1 VKFTDDQQT
10 AIAAF
15 REWRLDHRSGVFK
28 MWGYAGTGKTTLAT
42 HLAEHAGGRVMFGAY
57 TGKAASVMRK
67 KGCAD
72 ARTIH
77 SMIYVPE
84 EVWVERVING
94 KKKRVKEII
103 FHLKS
108 HEDMERRRARRN
120 EDRFYDEYYG
130 DDFQI
135 WDASLVIIDE
145 CSMID
150 KNLAEDL
157 LSFGVP
163 VLVIGDP
170 AQLPPVN
177 LDVDLNSN
185 QSNINGFFMF
195 GQPDAMLREITRQA
209 AESEII
215 RYSMFIRQGRS
226 GGLWT
231 ASKDGEVQFRDLH
244 SIAIDDAFEYDQV
257 ICGKNATRHKVNARC
272 REAVGFK
279 PKLPVQKDKLI
290 CLKNDKNVM
299 NGEMFLAAENAC
311 RDDFDPRNMVLNV
324 VEIDDDQAQIIEK
337 VFRIEDFELPEGGRE
352 RVGKWDDMAF
362 GYGYAIT
369 CHKAQGSQWGSVLVH
384 DESIVF
390 ESHNKGMGDRWLYTA
405 ATRAVDKLVIVRERA
420 HMLRRAPR
428 LIKA

>member
-1 VKFTDDQQT
+1 VRFTNDQQT

-15 REWRLDHRSGVFK
+15 REWFLDHRVGVFK

-42 HLAEHAGGRVMFGAY
+42 HLAEHVMGRVMFGAY

-77 SMIYVPE
+77 SMIYVPK
-84 EVWVERVING
+84 EVWEERVIDG
-94 KKKRVKEII
+94 KKKRVKKVVFI
-103 FHLKS
+103 LKS
-108 HEDMERRRARRN
+108 REDMERRRARRN
-120 EDRFYDEYYG
+120 EDEYYDEYYG

-145 CSMID
+145 CSMIN
-150 KNLAEDL
+150 KTLAEDL

-170 AQLPPVN
+170 AQLPPVSSDN
-177 LDVDLNSN
+177 DEAT
-185 QSNINGFFMF
+185 GYFMS
-195 GQPDAMLREITRQA
+195 GQPDVMLREITRQSLD
-209 AESEII
+209 SEII
-215 RYSMFIRQGRS
+215 RYSMFIRGGRTGKHWS
-226 GGLWT
+226 SDG
-231 ASKDGEVQFRDLH
+231 SGEVQFRDLR
-244 SIAIDDAFEYDQV
+244 SLQIEEGFNFDQI
-257 ICGKNATRHKVNARC
+257 ICGKNATRHKVNMRC
-272 REAVGFK
+272 RELLGFK
-279 PKLPVQKDKLI
+279 PKLPVLRDKLI

-299 NGEMFLAAENAC
+299 NGEMFFAAENAR

-324 VEIDDDQAQIIEK
+324 VEIDGEQEQVIEK
-337 VFRIEDFELPEGGRE
+337 VFSIEDFELPEGGRE
-352 RVGKWDDMAF
+352 RIGQWDDMRF

-384 DESIVF
+384 DESAVF
-390 ESHNKGMGDRWLYTA
+390 EKFGKGDRWLYTA
-405 ATRAVDKLVIVRERA
+405 ATRAVDKLVIVRERE

-428 LIKA
+428 LVKA